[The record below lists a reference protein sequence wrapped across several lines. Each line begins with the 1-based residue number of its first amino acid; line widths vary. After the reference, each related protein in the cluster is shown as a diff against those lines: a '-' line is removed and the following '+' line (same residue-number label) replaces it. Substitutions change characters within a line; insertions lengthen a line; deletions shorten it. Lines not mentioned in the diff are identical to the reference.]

1 MSTMIEIK
9 YLKQQCDMIIDLSIM
24 YIYVFRYLRS
34 VNKSDKEDVVQHH
47 FVLKYLFKRPEIEI
61 GLRVDIYISGGE
73 SHNRLYC
80 HN

>member
-34 VNKSDKEDVVQHH
+34 VNKSDKEDVV
-47 FVLKYLFKRPEIEI
+47 
-61 GLRVDIYISGGE
+61 
-73 SHNRLYC
+73 
-80 HN
+80 